1 LVSRWSRAAA
11 VREDRGMSV
20 IVSDDVDRS
29 AQLPLAGMRVLE
41 VSSFVA
47 APLGGMTLAQLGA
60 EVIRLDPIGGAPDN
74 SRWPLAPSGTSLYWA
89 GLNKGKKSITVDLR
103 SPEGKE
109 LVTRLVAESGPEGG
123 IVLTNSVGR
132 TWLEYDALARH
143 RPDLI
148 HVQVQGLHDGT
159 PAVDYTVNAA
169 VGFPMVTGPEGHAD
183 PVNHVLPA
191 WDIACGLYAA
201 LGILS
206 ADRRRR
212 ITGKG
217 ERMSVAL
224 YDVALAMAGNLGFLA
239 EAQVNK
245 VVRKRLGNYLYGG
258 FARDFATLDGGRV
271 MVCALTTRHWDD
283 LLRVT
288 GMRDVVAALEASLG
302 ADFRSE
308 DDRFEYRE
316 VLAGLLSRWFAA
328 QKLEQVERE
337 LAGST
342 LLWSTYRTFT
352 DLVAEIGDNPMV
364 DSIDQPGVGQHL
376 APGIPLSLGLGP
388 RATVTRAPV
397 LGEHTAEVLGAA
409 LGLSPEA
416 IADLTARGVVRGM

>member
-1 LVSRWSRAAA
+1 
-11 VREDRGMSV
+11 MSSV
-20 IVSDDVDRS
+20 TDL
-29 AQLPLAGMRVLE
+29 LPLTGMRVLE

-60 EVIRLDPIGGAPDN
+60 EVVRLDPLGGAPDH

-103 SPEGKE
+103 SDEGKA

-132 TWLEYDALARH
+132 TWLEYDALVAH
-143 RPDLI
+143 RPDLV
-148 HVQVQGLHDGT
+148 HVQVEGHHDGT

-212 ITGKG
+212 ITGRG
-217 ERMSVAL
+217 EKMSVAL

-258 FARDFATLDGGRV
+258 FARDFATRDGGRV
-271 MVCALTTRHWDD
+271 MVCALTKRHWLE
-283 LLRVT
+283 LLKAT
-288 GMRDVVAALEASLG
+288 GMGDVVATLEKSLD
-302 ADFRSE
+302 ADFNNE

-316 VLAGLLSRWFAA
+316 VLAGLLSRWFAKHDLA
-328 QKLEQVERE
+328 RVQEE
-337 LAGST
+337 LAATS
-342 LLWSTYRTFT
+342 LLWSTYNTFT
-352 DLVAEIGDNPMV
+352 DLVADDLIGNNPMI
-364 DSIDQPGVGQHL
+364 DEIDQPGVGRHL
-376 APGIPLSLGLGP
+376 APGIPLALGLGP
-388 RATVTRAPV
+388 RAEVTRAPV
-397 LGEHTAEVLGAA
+397 LGEHTAEILTST
-409 LGLSPEA
+409 LGLSGDEV
-416 IADLTARGVVRGM
+416 ADLTERGVVGSAAPTA